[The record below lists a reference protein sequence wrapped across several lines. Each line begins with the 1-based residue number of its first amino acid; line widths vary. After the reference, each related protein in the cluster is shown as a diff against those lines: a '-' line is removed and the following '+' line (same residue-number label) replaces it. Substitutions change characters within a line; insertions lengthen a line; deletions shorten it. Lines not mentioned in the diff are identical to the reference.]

1 MSVLLQLL
9 YVAGVN
15 AFWNASS
22 AERDAIADGVNVLQD
37 AIGLGELAEGGVNFD
52 NGAGGSS

>member
-37 AIGLGELAEGGVNFD
+37 AISLGERALGG
-52 NGAGGSS
+52 AS